1 MGHIII
7 NALTLFVIIFS
18 GWFVKRI
25 GLLSKADGGTLSQI
39 IVNVT
44 LPAVIIVNL
53 SRLEFSGTLLLLIP
67 GAVLVTFLQIL
78 LGKLAAA
85 KNPAQG
91 QLFLMYGV
99 SGFNI
104 GNFTLPF
111 VQSFFSAG
119 IPLLSVFDIGNSI
132 MLAGGTTVVIDG
144 LTGRS
149 ERVSVLTILKK
160 LLRTPPF
167 TCYLLMLL
175 LRLLQV
181 ALPEGFLSVLA
192 PVAGANT
199 FLSMFMIG
207 LYLELRLPRSSLGL
221 VLKVLLTRYSIG
233 GGLLLAVLLLPIP
246 RSLKMILCLLAVTPI
261 PLFSVINSVAAGVK
275 EEIVGFSS
283 SVSFLLS
290 LLLMTIIVGV
300 FGV

>member
-85 KNPAQG
+85 KNPVQD

-119 IPLLSVFDIGNSI
+119 IPPLSVFDIGNSI
-132 MLAGGTTVVIDG
+132 MLAGGTTVAIDG

-149 ERVSVLTILKK
+149 ERVSVLVILKK

-175 LRLLQV
+175 FRLLQV

-221 VLKVLLTRYSIG
+221 VLKVLLTRYIIG

>member
-85 KNPAQG
+85 KNPVQD

-132 MLAGGTTVVIDG
+132 MLAGGTTVAIDG

-149 ERVSVLTILKK
+149 ERVSVLVILKK

-175 LRLLQV
+175 FRLLQV

-221 VLKVLLTRYSIG
+221 VLKVLLTRYIIG

>member
-85 KNPAQG
+85 KNPVQD

-132 MLAGGTTVVIDG
+132 MLAGGTTVAIDG

-149 ERVSVLTILKK
+149 ERVSVLVILKK

-175 LRLLQV
+175 FRLLQV